1 MISPEAIRKKL
12 RARRARLSPR
22 ERLEAADGLAEQ
34 LEALPETLADE
45 FIAGYWA
52 VRGELA
58 LHRVT
63 SGIVRRGQQYH
74 LPVCHGDALRFAP
87 WAPGRPIAPNRY
99 GIPEPKVAAD
109 EWLAP
114 EDMQLVL
121 VPLLAFDRQGNRLG
135 SGAGYYDR
143 SFAFL
148 RKGERPREPVLIG
161 VAYSFQEV
169 ERIAPQ
175 EWDVTLDFIATE
187 HELIECRPAHRKRA

>member
-1 MISPEAIRKKL
+1 MSAPEIIRKKL
-12 RARRARLSPR
+12 RARRARLTPH
-22 ERLEAADGLAEQ
+22 ERLEAADGLVEQ
-34 LEALPETLADE
+34 LEALPEIQSDE

-58 LHRVT
+58 LHRVA

-74 LPVCHGDALRFAP
+74 LPVCHQDGLRFAP
-87 WAPGRPIAPNRY
+87 WAPGRAVAPNRY
-99 GIPEPKVAAD
+99 GIPEPKID
-109 EWLAP
+109 ESELVAP

-121 VPLLAFDRQGNRLG
+121 VPLLAFDRQGHRLG

-148 RKGERPREPVLIG
+148 RQGERPREPVLIG

-169 ERIAPQ
+169 EHIAPQ
-175 EWDVTLDFIATE
+175 EWDVPLDFIATE